1 MASHSNLGTKGG
13 GTVTDSPTAD
23 DRDDDVAE
31 AEAEAEAIASEISAE
46 QIKPDG
52 RLTAPTTGQV
62 DDNESDHA

>member
-31 AEAEAEAIASEISAE
+31 AEAIASEISAE

-52 RLTAPTTGQV
+52 RLTAPTTGEV
-62 DDNESDHA
+62 DDDESDHA